1 MKTLLKKG
9 QIQRT
14 EKNEAC
20 ELIKFVDSVST
31 QSHTIEFWQV
41 DIETVWPDKTFTR
54 KNITRQFVIPK
65 EFYDTDDIDMQEVR
79 KFRFS
84 KSIEVAINLATQ
96 LQMNVYIYRQ
106 GAAFIVTENVRD
118 FEEGQLVFVLI
129 YGLLTQS

>member
-1 MKTLLKKG
+1 
-9 QIQRT
+9 
-14 EKNEAC
+14 
-20 ELIKFVDSVST
+20 
-31 QSHTIEFWQV
+31 V